1 MSKDQDFPKILSKD
15 QSVNIQKAEPGT
27 EPSEPKPAATVLLV
41 RAPAEE
47 VEVFMI
53 KRNAKTNFG
62 GAWVFPG
69 GKLDPVDEEIEINSF
84 CSGLT
89 DEMASQILTME
100 KGGLNYWIACIRECF
115 EECGV
120 LLAYRENGELFGAT
134 DAEEMKIIS
143 LFRDKLNKGEPVLL
157 ELCKKLNLKL
167 AVDRLAYVSHWITPK
182 MEMKRYSTR
191 FFIALAPPDQEA
203 IHDGSEGVESTWISP
218 EKAIKD
224 GEEGKFPIILPT
236 IKNLESI
243 IGFSSTDKLLENKV
257 KYQNEVSSIE
267 PKFFMEN
274 GKMIGLLPGDDG
286 YEDH

>member
-1 MSKDQDFPKILSKD
+1 MPKDKEFPEILSKD
-15 QSVNIQKAEPGT
+15 KSVNIQKADPNA
-27 EPSEPKPAATVLLV
+27 PPADPKPAATVLLV
-41 RAPAEE
+41 RASNENI
-47 VEVFMI
+47 EVFMI

-89 DEMASQILTME
+89 DEMASQILGLKE
-100 KGGLNYWIACIRECF
+100 GGLNYWIACIRECF

-120 LLAYRENGELFGAT
+120 LLAYRENGDFFGAS
-134 DAEEMKIIS
+134 DESEMNILNS
-143 LFRDKLNKGEPVLL
+143 YQDRLNKGEPVLL
-157 ELCKKLNLKL
+157 ELCKELNLKL
-167 AVDRLAYVSHWITPK
+167 AVDRLAYVSHWVTPK

-191 FFIALAPPDQEA
+191 FFIALAPDDQNA

-218 EKAIKD
+218 EEALQKGK
-224 GEEGKFPIILPT
+224 EGSFPIILPT

-243 IGFSSTDKLLENKV
+243 IGFSDTDSLLKNKV
-257 KYQNEVSSIE
+257 NYQNEVSSIE

-274 GKMIGLLPGDDG
+274 GKLVGLLPGDIG